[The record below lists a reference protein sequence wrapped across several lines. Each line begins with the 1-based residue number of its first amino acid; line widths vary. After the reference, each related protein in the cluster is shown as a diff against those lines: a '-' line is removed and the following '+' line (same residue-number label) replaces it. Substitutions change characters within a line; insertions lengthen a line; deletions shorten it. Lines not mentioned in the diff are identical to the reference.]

1 MEEYKLL
8 TIKEEFIM
16 VIELMDYQSK
26 KVTFDIGNIEDIVKI
41 VIEVLTGDEVAT
53 VLYRNYNIKKFDSSC
68 DRLTDYHDYRYIV
81 YDAINGINLL
91 NDEIF
96 LNREDTYDL
105 ERKVMEW

>member
-1 MEEYKLL
+1 
-8 TIKEEFIM
+8 M

-53 VLYRNYNIKKFDSSC
+53 VLYRNYNIKKFDSSYE
-68 DRLTDYHDYRYIV
+68 RMTDYHDYEYIV
-81 YDAINGINLL
+81 YDAINGVNLL

>member
-1 MEEYKLL
+1 
-8 TIKEEFIM
+8 M

-53 VLYRNYNIKKFDSSC
+53 VLYRNYNIKKFDSSYK
-68 DRLTDYHDYRYIV
+68 RMADYYDYEYIV

-105 ERKVMEW
+105 ELKAMEW

>member
-1 MEEYKLL
+1 
-8 TIKEEFIM
+8 M

-53 VLYRNYNIKKFDSSC
+53 VLYRDYNIKKFDSSYE
-68 DRLTDYHDYRYIV
+68 RMTDYYDYEYIV

-105 ERKVMEW
+105 ELKAREW